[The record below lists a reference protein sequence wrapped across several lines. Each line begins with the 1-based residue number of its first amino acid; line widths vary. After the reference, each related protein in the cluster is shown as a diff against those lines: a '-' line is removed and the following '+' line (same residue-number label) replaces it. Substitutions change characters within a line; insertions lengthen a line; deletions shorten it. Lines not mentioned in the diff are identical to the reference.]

1 VRLRQRRRRGLIV
14 GVLTLIYLAAFT
26 WLVSPAWRAPT
37 AARSD
42 RVPVK
47 LLSVD
52 GSAGFVRFGRA
63 PELPAS
69 LPGSTEATPRTTEGV
84 DSEPVVESEPESAV
98 SSPVAG
104 ETQASPPSA
113 GESGGQAQETIIS
126 SEE

>member
-1 VRLRQRRRRGLIV
+1 M
-14 GVLTLIYLAAFT
+14 
-26 WLVSPAWRAPT
+26 
-37 AARSD
+37 
-42 RVPVK
+42 PVK